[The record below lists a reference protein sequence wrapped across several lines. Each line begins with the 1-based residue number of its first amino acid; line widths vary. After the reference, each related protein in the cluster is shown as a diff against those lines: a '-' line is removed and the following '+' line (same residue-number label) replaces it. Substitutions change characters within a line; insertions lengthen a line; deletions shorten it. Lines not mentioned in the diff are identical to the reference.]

1 MERNHFCLS
10 EFSSNILSIHEQ
22 FSLLLQEKT
31 IVIAEELGMK
41 HLADPIER
49 ESWECRCIN

>member
-1 MERNHFCLS
+1 MERNYFCLS

-31 IVIAEELGMK
+31 IVIAEGLGMK
-41 HLADPIER
+41 HQLNGNLGSVDALID
-49 ESWECRCIN
+49 